1 MSDSIL
7 PEDLL
12 DLTAKLSVAT
22 RDTPVATSDSP
33 VPTAD
38 THIPTADAP
47 VPMVATQITL
57 QVGEREFVST
67 RETLVG
73 ESDFFASLLSG
84 RWDNSRADGSYFI
97 DADAKLFQHIIR
109 YLRRGV
115 FPIFY
120 DRVKGH
126 DYALYFALLQEAK
139 YFQITKLVD
148 WLEKKR
154 YLSAVKVEH
163 WAREI
168 EGGGPIHATV
178 QTDTELKYYPALGK
192 EKIYVCPRGIF
203 VHRGKPGACGKDC
216 RKAQGD
222 ADDMYD
228 EEPIFRTLVVYEQTV
243 FDGEACLAEQ

>member
-1 MSDSIL
+1 ML

-12 DLTAKLSVAT
+12 VFAADTSVPT
-22 RDTPVATSDSP
+22 TDTPIPTTDTPV
-33 VPTAD
+33 PT
-38 THIPTADAP
+38 TETP
-47 VPMVATQITL
+47 VPMAETLAPIAATQITL
-57 QVGEREFVST
+57 QVGERPFVTT

-84 RWDNSRADGSYFI
+84 GLDNAQEDGSYFI
-97 DADAKLFQHIIR
+97 DADGKLFQHILR

-139 YFQITKLVD
+139 YFQITKLVG
-148 WLEKKR
+148 WLETKR
-154 YLSAVKVEH
+154 YLSAVKVKH
-163 WAREI
+163 WATEI
-168 EGGGPIHATV
+168 EGVGSIHATV
-178 QTDTELKYYPALGK
+178 EADAEVKYYPALDK
-192 EKIYVCPRGIF
+192 EKIYVCPRRLF

-216 RKAQGD
+216 RRAQGNAED
-222 ADDMYD
+222 IYD
-228 EEPIFRTLVVYEQTV
+228 EEPVFRTLVVREQTV